1 MPTVD
6 PRAFVD
12 PGKVNDPSQRLLDQ
26 LGRAESDLRYQLDVI
41 KGNQARGH
49 LTEGQALVAVDEAW
63 ARYHQHAQALIDADS
78 KQEETD

>member
-12 PGKVNDPSQRLLDQ
+12 PANLDDPSERLLEQ

-41 KGNQARGH
+41 TGNQARGH

-63 ARYHQHAQALIDADS
+63 ARYHETTQAPIDTDS
-78 KQEETD
+78 KQEGTD